1 MLRALR
7 IQNFAL
13 IDALNLS
20 FDKGFTVITGET
32 GSGKSILLG
41 ALNLILGERSDF
53 SLIGPA
59 GDKAIVE
66 VECELHA
73 EWESFFNK
81 NDLDFELLST
91 IRREIHASGK
101 SRAFINDTPVS
112 LSTLKELSLHLISIH
127 SQYNTLELKNTDYQ
141 LQMLDTLAD
150 LKQDRASFETIY
162 FKWKS
167 LSNELEKLKSIQ
179 RNANQRLD
187 YLDFQVN
194 ELVELQLE
202 NTDYSALESEYKLI
216 ESAEDIQRVLQL
228 MNAAIDEDN
237 GINDQLNQLS
247 NQLFRHNGVSDDLSQ
262 LAERLKA
269 VSVELSDLSKDAMR
283 LNDQMDDQPH
293 RLVELE
299 DKINRFNHVLR
310 KHQVPDQPALMG
322 IWRQFE
328 AELNGTS
335 EDMHRIVELENEV
348 NALYNTLQELANSLH
363 QKRSEATETIS
374 INLKSILTDLKLPET
389 QLTFKL
395 AKREVFTSSGSTD
408 LTILFSANKGMSPV
422 PVEKAASGGELSRL
436 MLALQKMIST
446 KMQLPTVLFDEID
459 TGVSGEVAEK
469 MGKLLKEMGTTMQ
482 LMAITHLPQVA
493 SKGTHH
499 LRVEKSTKQ
508 DTTVTN
514 VRSLS
519 DVEREMEIARL
530 MSGEEITDAAIVAAR
545 QLINS

>member
-20 FDKGFTVITGET
+20 FNEGFTVITGET

-53 SLIGPA
+53 SLIGPVS
-59 GDKAIVE
+59 DKAIVE
-66 VECELHA
+66 VDCELQTH
-73 EWESFFNK
+73 WESFFIK
-81 NDLDFELLST
+81 NDLDFELLTT

-112 LSTLKELSLHLISIH
+112 LSILKELSLHLISIH

-150 LKQDRASFETIY
+150 LTQDRASFETHY
-162 FKWKS
+162 YKWRS
-167 LSNELEKLKSIQ
+167 LSNELEKLKAIQ
-179 RNANQRLD
+179 RDAIQRLD

-194 ELVELQLE
+194 ELVDLQLE

-228 MNAAIDEDN
+228 MNASIDEDN
-237 GINDQLNQLS
+237 GMNDQLNQLF
-247 NQLFRHNGVSDDLSQ
+247 NQLLRHNGVSEDLSQ

-283 LNDQMDDQPH
+283 LNDQMEYQPH
-293 RLVELE
+293 RLIELE
-299 DKINRFNHVLR
+299 DKINRYNHVLR
-310 KHQVPDQPALMG
+310 KHQVSDQPALIE

-328 AELNGTS
+328 GELNGTS
-335 EDMHRIVELENEV
+335 KDMDRMEELENEV
-348 NALYNTLQELANSLH
+348 NNLYNSLLELANSLH
-363 QKRSEATETIS
+363 HKRSEATETLS
-374 INLKSILTDLKLPET
+374 INLQSILTDLKLPET
-389 QLTFKL
+389 QLTFQL
-395 AKREVFTSSGSTD
+395 ARREVLTSSGNTD

-499 LRVEKSTKQ
+499 VKVEKSIKQ

-519 DVEREMEIARL
+519 DNEREMEIARL

-545 QLINS
+545 QLMNS

>member
-20 FDKGFTVITGET
+20 FNEGFTVITGET

-66 VECELHA
+66 VDCQIHTH
-73 EWESFFNK
+73 WKSFFNE
-81 NDLDFELLST
+81 NDLDFELLTT

-150 LKQDRASFETIY
+150 LTHDRASFETTY

-179 RNANQRLD
+179 RNASQRLD

-194 ELVELQLE
+194 ELVDLQLE
-202 NTDYSALESEYKLI
+202 STDYSALESEYKLI

-228 MNAAIDEDN
+228 VHAAVDEDN
-237 GINDQLNQLS
+237 GMNDQLNQLL
-247 NQLFRHNGVSDDLSQ
+247 NQLSRHNGVSEDLSQ
-262 LAERLKA
+262 LTERLKA

-283 LNDQMDDQPH
+283 LNDQIDYQPH

-299 DKINRFNHVLR
+299 DKINRYNHVLR
-310 KHQVPDQPALMG
+310 KHQVSDQPALIE

-335 EDMHRIVELENEV
+335 KDMHRMEELENEV
-348 NALYNTLQELANSLH
+348 NAFHNTLQELANSLH
-363 QKRSEATETIS
+363 QKRSEATETLS
-374 INLKSILTDLKLPET
+374 INLQSILTDLKLPET
-389 QLTFKL
+389 QLTFQL
-395 AKREVFTSSGSTD
+395 ARREALTSSGNTD

-499 LRVEKSTKQ
+499 LRVEKSIKQ
-508 DTTVTN
+508 GTTVTS

-519 DVEREMEIARL
+519 DNEREMEIARL
-530 MSGEEITDAAIVAAR
+530 MSGEEITDAALVAAR
-545 QLINS
+545 QLMNS